1 MWANKSASYVKF
13 ILFTFLLMA
22 SQLYGQSVLQ
32 RLQESTKRYF
42 ARGLNVPGDDL
53 HITFKH
59 LPKNLEQFAQS
70 QIEIFSQREELKPGY
85 QTVWAVFSSPKGWRQ
100 KKFAVTA
107 DVSITRNILIATRGI
122 RRGTV
127 ITGGM
132 VRLVKRRLG
141 KDWKSYFGQVGE
153 LAGLEAKQTIKEGM
167 PLTKRLLRRIPLV
180 HRGQHIK
187 VEIRNRLLSV
197 STFGTAIQDG
207 FKNDNIKMKLD
218 ATGRMV
224 RARVR
229 AAGLVVVNQE

>member
-1 MWANKSASYVKF
+1 MWTNKSASFVKF
-13 ILFTFLLMA
+13 ILFTFLFMA

-32 RLQESTKRYF
+32 RLQESTKLYF
-42 ARGLNVPGDDL
+42 AEGLNVRGADL
-53 HITFKH
+53 NITFKR

-85 QTVWAVFSSPKGWRQ
+85 QTVWAVFSSPIGRRQ
-100 KKFAVTA
+100 KKVAVTT
-107 DVSITRNILIATRGI
+107 DVSITRNILIATTAI

-127 ITGGM
+127 ITSGM

-141 KDWKSYFGQVGE
+141 KDWKSYYGQVGA
-153 LAGLEAKQTIKEGM
+153 LVGLEAKQTIKEGM

-180 HRGQHIK
+180 HRGERIK

-197 STFGTAIQDG
+197 TTFGTAIQDG
-207 FKNDNIKMKLD
+207 FKDEKVKMKLD